1 MKILD
6 AMEIIDCD
14 FEHVDF
20 EVLVGALLQLKRWD
34 EHYGELRKKGKR
46 SMFDTFRLD
55 GEKAIKSYRE
65 EMERDEADDSD
76 RLIGGTSGKALCAW
90 AAPAKR
96 SRASG
101 ILAAVFKTLP
111 HYLS

>member
-34 EHYGELRKKGKR
+34 EHYGELRKRESAACLIHSGSMGKK
-46 SMFDTFRLD
+46 RL
-55 GEKAIKSYRE
+55 KA
-65 EMERDEADDSD
+65 
-76 RLIGGTSGKALCAW
+76 T
-90 AAPAKR
+90 AKR
-96 SRASG
+96 WSATKLMTA
-101 ILAAVFKTLP
+101 ID
-111 HYLS
+111 